1 MKKMKRSSRILSAL
15 AIVFS
20 LCMVCFAACTSG
32 GNNSEAKKYSV
43 TINACEGVTVDCPTE
58 VKEND
63 NLSFTVT
70 VADGY
75 EGEPKVEAII
85 GGNAAEAKKGD
96 NGSYTIENAVGDV
109 VVTVSGVTKT
119 ASVFTV
125 TVNAC
130 DGATVSGLDK
140 TVAKNGVLT
149 FSVGVKEGYE
159 GTPVITATIGGKEA
173 AISSGIGN
181 FTSIDNIDGDVVITI
196 TGLTKKSLTVTKT
209 AGDGVTISG
218 ENSVLYGEDY
228 TFTVTLAE
236 GYSDLTV
243 TATVDGKVVDCT
255 GSNGVYTVKA
265 VKGSLTVDAKASG
278 KKRYKID
285 FTTESEKIVLPET
298 AEVESGE
305 DYTFEISAK
314 EGYVLDGEVTVKV
327 NEVEIAKNADGK
339 WTISDI
345 TEYCYVE
352 VIGEAKEITYAIT
365 YTADVEEGLGV
376 QTLTHYAYS
385 AANVKFAVTL
395 SSDYNKSAIT
405 VTYAYGDKAPETLTA
420 DEEGYY
426 SFANVKS
433 NVTVNVTGLT
443 LNNYDIKFLLGD
455 EVKYTAKVKVHEKLT
470 AEQLGTAETEVV
482 KDTEYKFVKWNENT
496 DVEITSDCSFVAVTL
511 WGEATGS
518 KFIRDEKVVDGKLAM
533 EEVTEEA
540 IPDGFE
546 NVYKYVWADGENF
559 GANSVSDLNIA
570 KYKKLEVMIKGNHF
584 VVFGADWDY
593 SGIFDTWVK
602 FSVEKTATAEYKL
615 TVINNGEKAYEA
627 TVKGETVANI
637 FYNVM
642 GSRVENSEEAY
653 MLYTT
658 EIRGVL
664 DENYAPAAAKGDLMG
679 CPLREDKNLGVTSE
693 VVAPMG
699 YDTVYAAKDPDMAA
713 INIGKSSEVRVGIM
727 LNGYYLFKADWTK
740 LVDKRGV
747 WLEIKMTKENGVWTV
762 TVSNLYQG
770 DVYYSTTTSNNFLNE
785 IITWGYSKP
794 SDESVQ
800 KIYVTELRG
809 TPDNSYG
816 SIDKSI
822 FAGGVKNETEEIP
835 DGYDSLYEY
844 DHAGATEDHNYVAVP
859 LADMSLAEYDTVS
872 FVVWSDQELFFGGGW
887 NAYVNRGQKAE
898 ITLTKTENGWKISCS
913 AKFEG
918 SDAVTWLEAEH
929 EGNTLAEIFAGWA
942 LNEKYSREG
951 QKHFYATNLIT
962 HKIAE

>member
-15 AIVFS
+15 AIIFS

-96 NGSYTIENAVGDV
+96 NGSYTIENVGGDV

-130 DGATVSGLDK
+130 DGATVSGFDK

-173 AISSGIGN
+173 TISSGIGN

-395 SSDYNKSAIT
+395 SGDYNKSAIT
-405 VTYAYGDKAPETLTA
+405 VTYAYGDKVPEILTA

-443 LNNYDIKFLLGD
+443 LNNYDVKFLLGD

-482 KDTEYKFVKWNENT
+482 KDTEYKFVKWNEDT

-546 NVYKYVWADGENF
+546 NVYKYVWADGEKF

-615 TVINNGEKAYEA
+615 TVINNGEKAYEV

-653 MLYTT
+653 TLYTT

-699 YDTVYAAKDPDMAA
+699 YDTVYAAKDSDMAA
-713 INIGKSSEVRVGIM
+713 INIGKYSEVRVGIM
-727 LNGYYLFKADWTK
+727 LNGYYLFKSDWTAMA
-740 LVDKRGV
+740 DKRGA
-747 WLEIKMTKENGVWTV
+747 WLEIKMTKKSGVWTV

-785 IITWGYSKP
+785 IITWGYSQP
-794 SDESVQ
+794 SDESIQ

-844 DHAGATEDHNYVAVP
+844 IHAGATEDHNYVAVP

-887 NAYVNRGQKAE
+887 NAYVNHGQKAE